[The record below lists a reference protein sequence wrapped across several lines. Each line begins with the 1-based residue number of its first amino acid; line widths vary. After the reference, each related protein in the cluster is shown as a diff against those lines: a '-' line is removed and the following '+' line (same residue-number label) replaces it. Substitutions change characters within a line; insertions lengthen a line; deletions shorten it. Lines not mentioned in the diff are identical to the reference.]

1 MSEMLNEL
9 QASIRQ
15 VMDDKSNGT
24 SEQEIWPQ
32 LAELGW
38 LLVGVDEEKGGLEQG
53 LAGMCLVVR
62 EMARRVSA
70 APIIPALLTIDAI
83 AYSNLVSRDAL
94 LENLMYGGLASCSLA
109 SSELQISDNKI
120 NGTLT
125 AVPSADNA
133 SAFLVWD
140 KTEDMLALV
149 DAATVGIEIAHRPTW
164 DSTRR
169 LFDVAF
175 SNVALPESA
184 ILSRDSASVASVLS
198 QRDFLIAADCL
209 GAAEGVLAMTLEHL
223 MVREQFSRPLAMF
236 QALKHRC
243 ADIKSQIV
251 AAESLLMDKLVNAED
266 LALAGATVKQ
276 FNSEV
281 FSWAAEDALQ
291 LHGGVG
297 MASEH
302 DCHLF
307 LKRAML
313 NKHLGHTDKQTTQ
326 ILVANFI

>member
-1 MSEMLNEL
+1 MSEMLIEL

-15 VMDDKSNGT
+15 VMNDQPNGI
-24 SEQEIWPQ
+24 SEQELWPQ
-32 LAELGW
+32 MVELGW
-38 LLVGVDEEKGGLEQG
+38 LLVGVAEEQGGLEQG

-83 AYSNLVSRDAL
+83 AQSTLSDREDR
-94 LENLMYGGLASCSLA
+94 LENLMNGGFASCSLA
-109 SSELQISDNKI
+109 NSDVHI
-120 NGTLT
+120 TDGIATGTLS
-125 AVPSADNA
+125 AVSSADNA
-133 SAFLVWD
+133 SAFLIWD
-140 KTEDMLALV
+140 QSETILALV
-149 DAATVGIEIAHRPTW
+149 DAREVGVDITYRRTW

-169 LFDVAF
+169 LFDVNF
-175 SNVALPESA
+175 SSVVLSENN
-184 ILSRDSASVASVLS
+184 ILSRDSVQIRRILS
-198 QRDFLIAADCL
+198 YRDFLLSADCL
-209 GAAEGVLAMTLEHL
+209 GAAEGILAMTLEHL
-223 MVREQFSRPLAMF
+223 MVREQFARPLAMF

-243 ADIKSQIV
+243 ADIKADIV
-251 AAESLLMDKLVNAED
+251 AAESLLLDKLANGVD
-266 LALAGATVKQ
+266 LSLAGATVKQ
-276 FNSEV
+276 FNSDV
-281 FSWAAEDALQ
+281 FAWAAEDALQ

-326 ILVANFI
+326 LLVANLI